1 MKREQIVG
9 HTAESKIF
17 AQARLDDAWNLVETF
32 SGMPRWK
39 PDDVNTA
46 GNLIAERLRA
56 LGVPVT
62 VHRPRVYLSVPHDAS
77 VVVGDVTHRAKPP
90 SSSAHCPDGVTG
102 ELVYVPSQK
111 ASLRSYTKN
120 AITFFGGQGADL
132 GARLKGRILLTEGF
146 GNPALTAL
154 AEEWGAIGLIAMNP
168 GVDIH
173 WGTCTT
179 VWGTPDLDDLPRKP
193 KIPVVSVNND
203 SGADLIS
210 QAKRGGSA
218 TIHTV
223 MEEGWF
229 EQAVPVAEIP
239 GTTDPDN
246 FVLLHGHYD
255 SWDVG
260 VGDNATGDAT
270 MLEIARLLWQNRDDL
285 RRSVRIAWWPG
296 HSTGRYAGS
305 AWFADHFAQE
315 LDQYCVAQVN
325 CDSPGC
331 RWATSYHQTT
341 CMAEMQPLV
350 KSVIEEVAGQTPIFK
365 RPNQAGD
372 YSFNNIGLS
381 SFYMLSSTMPD
392 DIRAEKG
399 YYAVSGCGGNIAWH
413 TENDTLEIA
422 DKDILLTDIRIY
434 LLSVLRLAQS
444 EVLPVDWRM
453 LTAEFAETLT
463 EYQAASGDAFDLSE
477 AASGVASLDARL
489 EQFDSAI
496 ASGSVSSETAN
507 RVRRDLARIL
517 VPLNYIRTSRFRH
530 DPAITRPPL
539 PLLDVALDLA
549 GQDDTMRGFA
559 LTQGTRARNRV
570 VAELRAAR
578 KLVEAALA

>member
-1 MKREQIVG
+1 VENA
-9 HTAESKIF
+9 TESKIF
-17 AQARLDDAWNLVETF
+17 AQAKLDHAWDLVETF
-32 SGMPRWK
+32 SGMPRWR
-39 PDDVNTA
+39 PDDVNAA
-46 GNLIAERLRA
+46 GDLIADCLRA

-62 VHRPRVYLSVPHDAS
+62 VHRPRVFLSVPHDAS
-77 VVVGDVTHRAKPP
+77 VTAGDVTHQAKPP
-90 SSSAHCPDGVTG
+90 SSSAHCPEGVMA

-120 AITFFGGQGADL
+120 AIAFFGKEGANL
-132 GARLKGRILLTEGF
+132 GPRLKGRILLTEGF

-154 AEEWGAIGLIAMNP
+154 AEEWGAVGLIAMNP

-179 VWGTPDLDDLPRKP
+179 IWGTPDLDDLPRKP
-193 KIPVVSVNND
+193 KIPVVAVNTD
-203 SGADLIS
+203 TGAALIE
-210 QAKRGGSA
+210 QARRGNSA
-218 TIHTV
+218 TIRTE

-229 EQAVPVAEIP
+229 EQAVPVVEIP
-239 GTTDPDN
+239 GTLDSDS

-270 MLEIARLLWQNRDDL
+270 MLEIARVLWENRTDL

-305 AWFADHFAQE
+305 TWFADHFAQE
-315 LDQYCVAQVN
+315 LDEHCVAQIN

-331 RWATSYHQTT
+331 RWATGYHQTT

-350 KSVIEEVAGQTPIFK
+350 KSVIEDVAGQTPIFK

-422 DKDILLTDIRIY
+422 DKDVLLTDIRIY

-453 LTAEFAETLT
+453 LTAEFSETLDD
-463 EYQAASGDAFDLSE
+463 YQTACGKTFDLS
-477 AASGVASLDARL
+477 AAVQGVAALDAALKR
-489 EQFDSAI
+489 FDAGI
-496 ASGSVSSETAN
+496 ASGSVLAQTAN
-507 RVRRDLARIL
+507 TVRRDLARIL
-517 VPLNYIRTSRFRH
+517 VPLNYTRAPRFRH
-530 DPAITRPPL
+530 DPAITCPAL
-539 PLLDVALDLA
+539 PMLDVALDLA
-549 GQDDTMRGFA
+549 EQDDSMSGFA
-559 LTQGTRARNRV
+559 LTQGMRARNRV
-570 VAELRAAR
+570 VAELRSAR
-578 KLVEAALA
+578 KLVEAALG

>member
-1 MKREQIVG
+1 MPNTI
-9 HTAESKIF
+9 ESDIF
-17 AQARLDDAWNLVETF
+17 AQANLDCAWDLVETF
-32 SGMPRWK
+32 SGMPRWR
-39 PDDVNTA
+39 PNDVNTA
-46 GNLIAERLRA
+46 GDLIAERLKS

-62 VHRPRVYLSVPHDAS
+62 VHRPQIYLSVPHDAS
-77 VVVGDVTHRAKPP
+77 VTAGETTFRAKPP
-90 SSSAHCPDGVTG
+90 SSAAHCPDGATG

-120 AITFFGGQGADL
+120 AIAFFGEAGAQMGD
-132 GARLKGRILLTEGF
+132 RLRGKILLTEGF

-154 AEEWGAIGLIAMNP
+154 AEEWGAIGLIAINP

-179 VWGTPDLDDLPRKP
+179 IWGSPDLDDIGRKP
-193 KIPVVSVNND
+193 KIPVVAVNKETGTALID
-203 SGADLIS
+203 RAKSGGD
-210 QAKRGGSA
+210 A
-218 TIHTV
+218 TLRTM

-229 EQAVPVAEIP
+229 EQAVPVVEIP
-239 GTTDPDN
+239 GTEEAEK

-270 MLEIARLLWQNRDDL
+270 MLEIARVLWANRDSL

-305 AWFADHFAQE
+305 TWFTDHFAQE
-315 LDQYCVAQVN
+315 LDMHCVAQIN

-331 RWATSYHQTT
+331 RWATGYHQTT

-350 KSVIEEVAGQTPIFK
+350 TSVIEEVAGQTPVFK

-381 SFYMLSSTMPD
+381 SFYMLSSTMTD
-392 DIRAEKG
+392 EIRAEKG

-413 TENDTLEIA
+413 TENDTMEIA
-422 DKDILLTDIRIY
+422 DKEVLLRDIQIY
-434 LLSVLRLAQS
+434 LLSVLRLALP

-453 LTAEFAETLT
+453 LTAEFTDTLA
-463 EYQAASGDAFDLSE
+463 EYQKACGDAFDLS
-477 AASGVASLDARL
+477 AASEGVTALDDALAQLDAGL
-489 EQFDSAI
+489 AD
-496 ASGSVSSETAN
+496 GSVPADRAN
-507 RVRRDLARIL
+507 AVRQGLSRIL
-517 VPLNYIRTSRFRH
+517 VPLNYTRVPRFRH
-530 DPAITRPPL
+530 DPAITCPPL
-539 PLLDVALDLA
+539 PMLDVALDLS
-549 GQDDTMRGFA
+549 GHEGVTKGFA
-559 LTQGTRARNRV
+559 LTQAMRSTNRV
-570 VAELRAAR
+570 VAELRSAR
-578 KLVEAALA
+578 QMVEAAL

>member
-1 MKREQIVG
+1 MENA
-9 HTAESKIF
+9 AERKIL
-17 AQARLDDAWNLVETF
+17 AQAGLDSAWELVETF

-39 PDDVNTA
+39 PDDVNAA
-46 GNLIAERLRA
+46 GDLIADRLRA

-62 VHRPRVYLSVPHDAS
+62 VHRPTVYLSVPHDAD
-77 VVVGDVTHRAKPP
+77 VTVGGETHRAKPP
-90 SSSAHCPDGVTG
+90 SSSAHCPDGVSG

-120 AITFFGGQGADL
+120 AEAFFGKDGADL

-154 AEEWGAIGLIAMNP
+154 AEEWGAVGLIAINP

-179 VWGTPDLDDLPRKP
+179 IWGTPDLDDLPRKP
-193 KIPVVSVNND
+193 KIPVVAVNKETG
-203 SGADLIS
+203 SALIAES
-210 QAKRGGSA
+210 QDGGSA
-218 TIHTV
+218 TIRTV

-229 EQAVPVAEIP
+229 EQAVPVVDIP
-239 GTTDPDN
+239 GTAESDD

-270 MLEIARLLWQNRDDL
+270 MLEIARVLWANRGDL

-305 AWFADHFAQE
+305 TWFADHFAQD
-315 LDQYCVAQVN
+315 LDRDCVAQIN

-350 KSVIEEVAGQTPIFK
+350 KAVIEEIADQTPVFK

-392 DIRAEKG
+392 DVRAEKG

-422 DKDILLTDIRIY
+422 DKDVLLRDIQIY
-434 LLSVLRLAQS
+434 LLSVLRLIQP
-444 EVLPVDWRM
+444 EVLPMDWRM
-453 LTAEFAETLT
+453 LTAEFATTLE
-463 EYQAASGDAFDLSE
+463 EYQTAAGDALDLS
-477 AASGVASLDARL
+477 AAVAGVSDLDAALQRL
-489 EQFDSAI
+489 DAQI
-496 ASGSVSSETAN
+496 ASGSVSVDDAN

-517 VPLNYIRTSRFRH
+517 VPLNYTREPRFRH
-530 DPAITRPPL
+530 DPAITCPPL
-539 PLLDVALDLA
+539 PVLDVALDLA
-549 GQDDTMRGFA
+549 DRDDTTRGFA
-559 LTQGTRARNRV
+559 LTQAMRAQNRV
-570 VAELRAAR
+570 VAALRAAR
-578 KLVEAALA
+578 MLVESALD

>member
-1 MKREQIVG
+1 MVNA
-9 HTAESKIF
+9 TESKII
-17 AQARLDDAWNLVETF
+17 AQAKLDHAWDLVETF

-46 GNLIAERLRA
+46 GDMIADRLRA

-62 VHRPRVYLSVPHDAS
+62 VHRPRIYLSLPHAAS
-77 VVVGDVTHRAKPP
+77 VVAGETPHHAKPP

-102 ELVYVPSQK
+102 QLVYVPSQK

-120 AITFFGGQGADL
+120 ATAFFGDEGANL
-132 GARLKGRILLTEGF
+132 GARVKGRILLTEGF

-154 AEEWGAIGLIAMNP
+154 AEEWGAVGLIAMNP

-179 VWGTPDLDDLPRKP
+179 IWGTPDLDDLPRKP
-193 KIPVVSVNND
+193 KIPVVSINKN
-203 SGADLIS
+203 SGANLIAR
-210 QAKRGGSA
+210 AKQGGAA
-218 TIHTV
+218 TIRTV

-229 EQAVPVAEIP
+229 QQAVPVAEIP
-239 GTTDPDN
+239 GNTNPDN

-260 VGDNATGDAT
+260 VGDNATGDAA
-270 MLEIARLLWQNRDDL
+270 MLEIARVLWENRGDM

-305 AWFADHFAQE
+305 TWFADHFARD
-315 LDQYCVAQVN
+315 LDQNCVAQID

-350 KSVIEEVAGQTPIFK
+350 KSVIEEIAGQTPIFK

-422 DKDILLTDIRIY
+422 DKNILLTDIRIY
-434 LLSVLRLAQS
+434 LLSVLRLVQS

-453 LTAEFAETLT
+453 LTAEFAETLA
-463 EYQAASGDAFDLSE
+463 EYQTAGGTEFDLSD
-477 AASGVASLDARL
+477 AAQGVASLDAAL
-489 EQFDSAI
+489 EQFDAGI
-496 ASGSVSSETAN
+496 AAGRVLATTAN
-507 RVRRDLARIL
+507 SVRRDLARIL

-549 GQDDTMRGFA
+549 EQDETMRGFA
-559 LTQGTRARNRV
+559 LTQGVRARNRV

-578 KLVEAALA
+578 KLVDAALG

>member
-1 MKREQIVG
+1 MKNIMEREII
-9 HTAESKIF
+9 E
-17 AQARLDDAWNLVETF
+17 QAKLDAAWDLVETF

-39 PDDVNTA
+39 PDDVNVA
-46 GNLIAERLRA
+46 GNLITERLGA
-56 LGVPVT
+56 HGVPVT
-62 VHRPRVYLSVPHDAS
+62 VHRPHIYLSIPHDAS
-77 VVVGDVTHRAKPP
+77 VSAGGETFRAKPP
-90 SSSAHCPDGVTG
+90 SSSLHCPDGATG
-102 ELVYVPSQK
+102 KLVYVPSQK

-120 AITFFGGQGADL
+120 AENFFGAAGKTMGDS
-132 GARLKGRILLTEGF
+132 LKGKILVTDGF

-154 AEEWGAIGLIAMNP
+154 AEEWGAIGLIAINP

-179 VWGTPDLDDLPRKP
+179 IWGTPDLEDIGRKP
-193 KIPVVSVNND
+193 KIPVVAVNKET
-203 SGADLIS
+203 GTALIK
-210 QAKRGGSA
+210 QAEAGVEG
-218 TIHTV
+218 TIRTV

-239 GTTDPDN
+239 GTDDSDD

-270 MLEIARLLWQNRDDL
+270 MLEIARVLWANKDKLKRN
-285 RRSVRIAWWPG
+285 VRIAWWPG

-305 AWFADHFAQE
+305 TWFADFFAQE
-315 LDQYCVAQVN
+315 LDQHCVAQVN

-341 CMAEMQPLV
+341 CMAEMKPLV
-350 KSVIEEVAGQTPIFK
+350 KSVIEEIAGQTPIFK

-422 DKDILLTDIRIY
+422 DKEVLLRDIRIY
-434 LLSVLRLAQS
+434 LLSILRLAQS

-453 LTAEFAETLT
+453 LTAEFAETLE
-463 EYQAASGDAFDLSE
+463 EYQAACGDAFDLTP
-477 AASGVASLDARL
+477 ASAGVGALDAALERL
-489 EQFDSAI
+489 DVGI
-496 ASGSVSSETAN
+496 AGGSVSAEAAN
-507 RVRRDLARIL
+507 AARRDLARIL
-517 VPLNYIRTSRFRH
+517 VPLNYTRVPRFRH
-530 DPAITRPPL
+530 DPAITCPPL
-539 PLLDVALDLA
+539 PMLDVALDLKDH
-549 GQDDTMRGFA
+549 DDATKGFA
-559 LTQGTRARNRV
+559 LTQALRSRNR
-570 VAELRAAR
+570 
-578 KLVEAALA
+578 VEAALRAATQRVVSAL

>member
-1 MKREQIVG
+1 MENATESEILEQAG
-9 HTAESKIF
+9 LGA
-17 AQARLDDAWNLVETF
+17 AWALVETF

-39 PDDVNTA
+39 PDDVNAA
-46 GNLIAERLRA
+46 GDLIAERLSA

-62 VHRPRVYLSVPHDAS
+62 VHRPSIYLSVPHDAS
-77 VVVGDVTHRAKPP
+77 VSAAGETFRAKPP
-90 SSSAHCPDGVTG
+90 SSSLHCPEGATSK
-102 ELVYVPSQK
+102 LVYVPSQK
-111 ASLRSYTKN
+111 ASLRSYTKSAEN
-120 AITFFGGQGADL
+120 FFGAAGKTMGNSL
-132 GARLKGRILLTEGF
+132 RGNILVTEGF

-154 AEEWGAIGLIAMNP
+154 AEEWGAIGLIAINP

-179 VWGTPDLDDLPRKP
+179 IWGTPDLDDISRKP
-193 KIPVVSVNND
+193 KIPVVAVNKD
-203 SGADLIS
+203 VGTALIENARAR
-210 QAKRGGSA
+210 QDA
-218 TIHTV
+218 TIRTV

-239 GTTDPDN
+239 GTDASED

-270 MLEIARLLWQNRDDL
+270 MLEIARVLWANKTKLKRA
-285 RRSVRIAWWPG
+285 VRIAWWPG

-305 AWFADHFAQE
+305 TWFADHFAQE
-315 LDQYCVAQVN
+315 LDRHCVAQVN

-341 CMAEMQPLV
+341 CMAEMKPLV
-350 KSVIEEVAGQTPIFK
+350 KSVIEEIAGQTPIFK

-422 DKDILLTDIRIY
+422 DKEVLLRDIRIY
-434 LLSVLRLAQS
+434 LLSILRLAQS
-444 EVLPVDWRM
+444 KVLPVDWRM
-453 LTAEFAETLT
+453 LTAEFTETLQ
-463 EYQAASGDAFDLSE
+463 EYQAVCGDAFDL
-477 AASGVASLDARL
+477 APARAGVGALDAALERL
-489 EQFDSAI
+489 DAGI
-496 ASGSVSSETAN
+496 ADGSVSAEAAN
-507 RVRRDLARIL
+507 AARRDLARIL
-517 VPLNYIRTSRFRH
+517 VPLNYTREPRFRH
-530 DPAITRPPL
+530 DPAITCPPL
-539 PLLDVALDLA
+539 PKLDVLLDLKDHNATT
-549 GQDDTMRGFA
+549 QGFA
-559 LTQGTRARNRV
+559 LTQALRSRNR
-570 VAELRAAR
+570 
-578 KLVEAALA
+578 VEAALRAATQRVEAAL

>member
-1 MKREQIVG
+1 MANATESQI
-9 HTAESKIF
+9 I
-17 AQARLDDAWNLVETF
+17 AQAGIETAWELVNTF
-32 SGMPRWK
+32 SGMPRWR
-39 PDDVNTA
+39 PDDVNLA
-46 GNLIAERLRA
+46 GALIAERLNT
-56 LGVPVT
+56 LGIPVT
-62 VHRPRVYLSVPHDAS
+62 IHRPRVYLSVPHDAS
-77 VVVGDVTHRAKPP
+77 VTAGNTTHRAKPP
-90 SSSAHCPDGVTG
+90 SSSAHVPQGVTG

-120 AITFFGGQGADL
+120 AIAFFGEAGADL

-154 AEEWGAIGLIAMNP
+154 AEEWGAVGLIAINP

-179 VWGTPDLDDLPRKP
+179 IWGTPDLDDLPRKP
-193 KIPVVSVNND
+193 KIPVVAVNKE
-203 SGADLIS
+203 SGTALIAD
-210 QAKRGGSA
+210 AENNGSA
-218 TIHTV
+218 TIRTE

-239 GTTDPDN
+239 GTEEADK

-270 MLEIARLLWQNRDDL
+270 MLEIARVLWANKGDL

-305 AWFADHFAQE
+305 TWFADHFAQD
-315 LDQYCVAQVN
+315 LDQNCVAQVN

-350 KSVIEEVAGQTPIFK
+350 KSVIEEIAKQTPIFK

-422 DKDILLTDIRIY
+422 DKEVLLRDIQIY
-434 LLSVLRLAQS
+434 LLSVLRLAQP
-444 EVLPVDWRM
+444 EVLPMDWRM
-453 LTAEFAETLT
+453 LAAEFKQTLA
-463 EYQAASGDAFDLSE
+463 EYQTACGDAFDLSAARDHVEKLDE
-477 AASGVASLDARL
+477 ALTRFDAGVEAGTVPA
-489 EQFDSAI
+489 A
-496 ASGSVSSETAN
+496 AAN
-507 RVRRDLARIL
+507 AVQVGLARVL
-517 VPLNYIRTSRFRH
+517 VPLNYTRVPRFRH
-530 DPAITRPPL
+530 DPAITCPPL
-539 PLLDVALDLA
+539 PMLDVASELDQL
-549 GQDDTMRGFA
+549 DENMHGFA
-559 LTQGTRARNRV
+559 LTQAMRANNRV
-570 VAELRAAR
+570 LAELRAAR
-578 KLVEAALA
+578 NMVESALG

>member
-1 MKREQIVG
+1 MASATESQI
-9 HTAESKIF
+9 I
-17 AQARLDDAWNLVETF
+17 AQAGLETAWELVETF
-32 SGMPRWK
+32 SGMPRWR
-39 PDDVNTA
+39 PDDVNAA
-46 GNLIAERLRA
+46 GELIADRLKT

-62 VHRPRVYLSVPHDAS
+62 VYRPRVYLSVPHDAS
-77 VVVGDVTHRAKPP
+77 VTIGETVLRAKPP
-90 SSSAHCPDGVTG
+90 SSAAHCPDGVKG

-120 AITFFGGQGADL
+120 AIAFFGEAGADL
-132 GARLKGRILLTEGF
+132 GARLAGRILVTEGF
-146 GNPALTAL
+146 GNPALTSL
-154 AEEWGAIGLIAMNP
+154 AEEWGAIGLIAINP

-179 VWGTPDLDDLPRKP
+179 IWGTPDLDDLPRKP
-193 KIPVVSVNND
+193 KIPVVAVNKE
-203 SGADLIS
+203 SGAALI
-210 QAKRGGSA
+210 AEAGKAGSA
-218 TIHTV
+218 TIRTV

-229 EQAVPVAEIP
+229 EQAVPVVEIP
-239 GTTDPDN
+239 GTDAADK

-270 MLEIARLLWQNRDDL
+270 MLEIARLLWANRGDL

-305 AWFADHFAQE
+305 TWFADYFAQE
-315 LDQYCVAQVN
+315 LDQHCVAQIN

-350 KSVIEEVAGQTPIFK
+350 QSVIEAVAGQTPIFK

-392 DIRAEKG
+392 DLRAEKG

-422 DKDILLTDIRIY
+422 DKEVLLRDIRIY
-434 LLSVLRLAQS
+434 LMSVLRLAQS

-453 LTAEFAETLT
+453 LTAEFSQTLAA
-463 EYQAASGDAFDLSE
+463 YQSACGDLFDLSG
-477 AASGVASLDARL
+477 AAEHVTLL
-489 EQFDSAI
+489 DSAL
-496 ASGSVSSETAN
+496 ERLDTALAN
-507 RVRRDLARIL
+507 GTLPAAKANAVRQGLARIL
-517 VPLNYIRTSRFRH
+517 VPLNYTRVPRFRH
-530 DPAITRPPL
+530 DPAITCPPL
-539 PLLDVALDLA
+539 PMLDVASDLA
-549 GQDDTMRGFA
+549 GMGDDMQGFA
-559 LTQGTRARNRV
+559 LTQAVRARNRV
-570 VAELRAAR
+570 LAELRAATA
-578 KLVEAALA
+578 LVETALS